1 MKVPDN
7 PLLAS
12 PFEITEKQADGTIE
26 ITKFDGDTFGQR
38 IIMPAR
44 DMRRQIQETRT
55 ANRSNNGM
63 TKEGARR
70 LIADVPGEV
79 WFDWVRVYGPNFYRD
94 TKLIK
99 QLIRKYGFNTVDP
112 GSF

>member
-1 MKVPDN
+1 MKVPNN

-12 PFEITEKQADGTIE
+12 PFEITEKRADGTIE

-44 DMRRQIQETRT
+44 DLKREIQETRT
-55 ANRSNNGM
+55 ANRANNGM
-63 TKEGARR
+63 TKEGTRR
-70 LIADVPGEV
+70 LIADVPSEV
-79 WFDWVRVYGPNFYRD
+79 WLDWVRVYGPNFYKNFD
-94 TKLIK
+94 LIKKLIR
-99 QLIRKYGFNTVDP
+99 QYGFNTVDP

>member
-12 PFEITEKQADGTIE
+12 PFEITERRTDGSLE
-26 ITKFDGDTFGQR
+26 ITKFDGETFGQR
-38 IIMPAR
+38 IIMPAK
-44 DMRRQIQETRT
+44 DIKRQIQETRS

-63 TKEGARR
+63 TREGDRR
-70 LIADVPGEV
+70 LIADVPSQV
-79 WFDWVRVYGPNFYRD
+79 WFAWVEEYGPGLYQDFP
-94 TKLIK
+94 LIK
-99 QLIRKYGFNTVDP
+99 KLIRKYGFNTVDP